1 MKTFDE
7 IYILDLHGNSLK
19 GETAPDG
26 GPDENVF
33 DIRQGVAIGIF
44 VKHGNPEK
52 RGVYHADLYG
62 LREEK
67 YAWLESHT
75 LETAGYR
82 PINPVSPFYFFVP
95 RQTRNLEA
103 YQSWPKIADVFQEF
117 HTGIIAGRDNL
128 AIHFSEDELWTTV
141 LRFSQMDPEL
151 ARQAYQLGK
160 DARDWKVALAQKD
173 LQRSGLSRDF
183 IKPILYRP
191 FDVRYTYYTG
201 QNRGFLRWAYPNFMH
216 HMLVGENLALI
227 TPKQHKG
234 EFGAM
239 VSNVIGGHKTVAAF
253 DINYYFPLYLYPSTE
268 SPDMFHQERKP
279 NLADWLLPTLSA
291 AYGFT
296 PTPEEVLAYIY
307 AVLYSPTYRQK
318 YAQELRTDFPRIP
331 FTADAALFRQ
341 MAAFGWQL
349 ICLHLLRNPANAAG
363 VKYQGQG
370 SDVVEEVR
378 YDAATGRV
386 YINAE
391 KYFEGVTPEM
401 WEYRIGGY
409 QVLKKYLE
417 DRKGRRLDDPV
428 RYIHIASAIAETICL
443 QQQIDALYPQV
454 EAQTIRL

>member
-1 MKTFDE
+1 MF
-7 IYILDLHGNSLK
+7 YRGGNV
-19 GETAPDG
+19 
-26 GPDENVF
+26 N
-33 DIRQGVAIGIF
+33 
-44 VKHGNPEK
+44 
-52 RGVYHADLYG
+52 
-62 LREEK
+62 
-67 YAWLESHT
+67 
-75 LETAGYR
+75 
-82 PINPVSPFYFFVP
+82 
-95 RQTRNLEA
+95 
-103 YQSWPKIADVFQEF
+103 
-117 HTGIIAGRDNL
+117 
-128 AIHFSEDELWTTV
+128 
-141 LRFSQMDPEL
+141 
-151 ARQAYQLGK
+151 
-160 DARDWKVALAQKD
+160 
-173 LQRSGLSRDF
+173 
-183 IKPILYRP
+183 
-191 FDVRYTYYTG
+191 
-201 QNRGFLRWAYPNFMH
+201 
-216 HMLVGENLALI
+216 
-227 TPKQHKG
+227 
-234 EFGAM
+234 
-239 VSNVIGGHKTVAAF
+239 
-253 DINYYFPLYLYPSTE
+253 FPLYLYPSTE

-331 FTADAALFRQ
+331 FTADGDLFRQ
-341 MAAFGWQL
+341 MAALGWQL
-349 ICLHLLRNPANAAG
+349 ICLHLLRNPANTAG

-386 YINAE
+386 YINAD

-454 EAQTIRL
+454 EAQTIWTVFADGLFFTIRGRIGASMFVDNPFCPSSSAFARLGPRRRCSSALCAPVWAQPKAISATSCSTRHNGSTAWRISWSGCRK